1 MKAYIPILAIL
12 CLCFLYLN
20 QETLRNAP
28 APSADTSQKVDRFLE
43 KPSGEPSK
51 IPAQPLAEIG
61 DSGYCGAA
69 IPPGFQRPGI
79 STLLNKAPG
88 KFGNTARGIY
98 NQQGDLEA
106 LLEDWQEQ
114 APESPYPHIWR
125 GFLSLKSHREIQA
138 LAYLKQAHTL
148 LPDNPVLALY
158 ISNIEAHTHDLQSAI
173 AMLKIYMKSYP
184 QDLPKQ
190 QELARL
196 QTQYEIQERYLR
208 IEYDGL
214 NLLYPPETSQLD
226 WDTFLEW
233 MNEELAAAAEFT
245 GTAKREA
252 LTIVAFEGKA
262 ELLATTCTPTWTGGV
277 YDGSIKLALR
287 NLESLPSK
295 TTAAHET
302 LHAQL
307 SHALMRPIPA
317 WFSEGMA
324 QAFAREEKY
333 AQRSWRKMVQ
343 HQTYIP
349 FSSLGASFLEFKGSQ
364 DARLAYHQ
372 GLAMVLWIQDLEGED
387 GIHRLVQLLKNSQ
400 SGPRDLMQELQ
411 SGYDTSDFLEF
422 VATLIQD

>member
-1 MKAYIPILAIL
+1 MKPYVPILAIL
-12 CLCFLYLN
+12 CLCFVYLN
-20 QETLRNAP
+20 QETP
-28 APSADTSQKVDRFLE
+28 KSTPEPSAPSPATDILLE
-43 KPSGEPSK
+43 KSSGKPSE
-51 IPAQPLAEIG
+51 IPDQPLADLS

-69 IPPGFQRPGI
+69 LPAGFQRPGI
-79 STLLNKAPG
+79 SVLLNKAPG
-88 KFGNTARGIY
+88 IHGNTARGIY
-98 NQQGDLEA
+98 NRQGDLEA
-106 LLEDWQEQ
+106 HLDTWQEQ

-125 GFLSLKSHREIQA
+125 GFLSLKNHRQVLALEHLQQA
-138 LAYLKQAHTL
+138 YTLLPANPILALMIGNIQAHTH
-148 LPDNPVLALY
+148 
-158 ISNIEAHTHDLQSAI
+158 ELQSAI
-173 AMLKIYMKSYP
+173 KMLKIYMTSYP

-196 QTQYEIQERYLR
+196 ETQYEIQERYLR
-208 IEYDGL
+208 IQYDGL

-233 MNEELAAAAEFT
+233 MSEELDAAAEFT
-245 GTAKREA
+245 GTPKREA
-252 LTIVAFEGKA
+252 LTVVAFEGKA

-287 NLESLPSK
+287 NLKSLPSK

-324 QAFAREEKY
+324 QAFAREEIY
-333 AQRSWRKMVQ
+333 ARRSWQKMVQ

-349 FSSLGASFLEFKGSQ
+349 FSSLGASFLEFKGSE

-372 GLAMVLWIQDLEGED
+372 GLAMVLWIQELEGED
-387 GIHRLVQLLKNSQ
+387 GIHRLVQLLKSSK
-400 SGPRDLMQELQ
+400 SGQRDLMQEIQ
-411 SGYDTSDFLEF
+411 ESYDTSDFLEF
-422 VATLIQD
+422 VATLLQD